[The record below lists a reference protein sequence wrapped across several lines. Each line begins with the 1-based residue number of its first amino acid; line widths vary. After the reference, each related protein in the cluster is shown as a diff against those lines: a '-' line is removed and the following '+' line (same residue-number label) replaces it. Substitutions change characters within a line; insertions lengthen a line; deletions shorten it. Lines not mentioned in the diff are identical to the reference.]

1 MKELIEIQAGLKA
14 PKDKMN
20 TFGGYRYRSLEGILE
35 AVKPLLK
42 VQGCVLIFNDEIVQL
57 GDRYYLRTTATL
69 TNSEGVSV
77 SATAMAR
84 EAVTKKGMDEAQ
96 ITGAASSYARKYA
109 LNALFAIDDTKD
121 PDTDEYQKRTGG
133 EAEHEKKAITSADI
147 DNTITCESLLGW
159 MFKKYVDSGYDQK
172 FDCVAEIRKHY
183 TVDDAVA
190 KRFKS
195 LYGSYQSA
203 KTAPRL

>member
-1 MKELIEIQAGLKA
+1 MKELIEIQTGLKA

-20 TFGGYRYRSLEGILE
+20 TFGGYKYRSLEGILE

-42 VQGCVLIFNDEIVQL
+42 AQGCVLIFNDEIVQL

-121 PDTDEYQKRTGG
+121 PDTAEYQKRTCG
-133 EAEHEKKAITSADI
+133 EDKKVITSADI

-190 KRFKS
+190 KRFES

>member
-1 MKELIEIQAGLKA
+1 MKELITIQAELKA
-14 PKDKMN
+14 PKDKNN
-20 TFGGYRYRSLEGILE
+20 TFGGYKYRSLEGILE
-35 AVKPLLK
+35 AVKPLLTTNNCYL
-42 VQGCVLIFNDEIVQL
+42 VCSDEMVQL
-57 GDRYYLRTTATL
+57 GDRFYVKATATL
-69 TNSEGVSV
+69 YNGEGLSI
-77 SATAMAR
+77 SSTAWAR
-84 EAVTKKGMDEAQ
+84 EAVAKKGMDEAQ

-121 PDTDEYQKRTGG
+121 PDTDEYQKRTGS
-133 EAEHEKKAITSADI
+133 EAEKKAITNTDL
-147 DNTITCESLLGW
+147 DNSITSESLLGW
-159 MFKKYVDSGYDQK
+159 MFKKYVDSGYDQT

-195 LYGSYQSA
+195 LYGSYQTA